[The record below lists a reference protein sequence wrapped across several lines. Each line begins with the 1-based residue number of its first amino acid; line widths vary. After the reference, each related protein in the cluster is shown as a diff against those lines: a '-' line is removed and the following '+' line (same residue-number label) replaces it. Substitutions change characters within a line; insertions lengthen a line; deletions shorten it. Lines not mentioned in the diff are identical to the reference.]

1 MHSTW
6 RRVGIAALL
15 TVLASTA
22 GAQEKSRVALDL
34 GIPAGFALLWHT
46 GDRVAVRPEFSF
58 VRVSDDNNSE
68 TRFDLGGSALLS
80 LEPSGSLRPY
90 IGLRAAYGWFTE
102 SDSPTQWSFA
112 GIFGARYAL
121 DKRFGLSGETGL
133 LFTRVHS
140 DVPPIVVT
148 QKVFQPWGRV
158 SALLYF

>member
-6 RRVGIAALL
+6 RRVGIATLL
-15 TVLASTA
+15 TVIASTA
-22 GAQEKSRVALDL
+22 GAQEKSHVALDMGL
-34 GIPAGFALLWHT
+34 PPGFALLWQT
-46 GDRVAVRPEFSF
+46 GNRVAVRPEFSF
-58 VRVSDDNNSE
+58 VRVSNDNSSE
-68 TRFDLGGSALLS
+68 TRFDLGGSVLFS
-80 LEPSGSLRPY
+80 LEPSGSLTPY
-90 IGLRAAYGWFTE
+90 IGFRAAYGWFTE

-140 DVPPIVVT
+140 DALPIVAT
-148 QKVFQPWGRV
+148 QKVFEPWGRV